1 MAFYALRGKN
11 ISMTKANNPIEIYL
25 EIGKKRT
32 IAGAVEWPGWCRVG
46 RSEEDALAALVGYGG
61 RYGRILAKTGLEFQ
75 QPADESV
82 LAVVERLEGNA
93 TTDFGAPAVA
103 PKADERP
110 FDEAEHQR
118 FQTILTA
125 CWQAFDEAVGMA
137 EGKTLQKGPRG
148 GGRELE
154 AIREHLLESDR
165 SYLSALGW
173 KYKPDKAARLAAQVE
188 GCRAAM
194 LEGLA
199 AAVEGEIAKEGPRGG
214 KRWGL
219 RYFVRRVTWHVLDHV
234 WEIED
239 RVGNSKQ

>member
-1 MAFYALRGKN
+1 
-11 ISMTKANNPIEIYL
+11 MTKANTPIEIYL

-32 IAGAVEWPGWCRVG
+32 IAGAIEWPGWCRVG
-46 RSEEDALAALVGYGG
+46 RSEEDALAALVGYGE
-61 RYGRILAKTGLEFQ
+61 RYGRVLAGPDLEFQ
-75 QPADESV
+75 PPADVSELV
-82 LAVVERLEGNA
+82 VVERLAGNA
-93 TTDFGAPAVA
+93 TTDFGAPALA
-103 PKADERP
+103 PQADERP
-110 FDEAEHQR
+110 FDTADYQR
-118 FQTILTA
+118 FQSILTA
-125 CWQAFDEAVGMA
+125 CWQAFDKAAAAA
-137 EGKTLQKGPRG
+137 EGKVLQKGPRG

-173 KYKPDKAARLAAQVE
+173 KYKRDKTAGLAAQVE

-199 AAVEGEIAKEGPRGG
+199 AAVRGEIAKEGPRGG
-214 KRWGL
+214 KRWGP
-219 RYFVRRVTWHVLDHV
+219 RYFVRRVAWHVLDHV

>member
-1 MAFYALRGKN
+1 
-11 ISMTKANNPIEIYL
+11 MTKANTPIEIYL

-32 IAGAVEWPGWCRVG
+32 IAGAIEWPGWCRVG
-46 RSEEDALAALVGYGG
+46 RSEEDALAALVGYGE
-61 RYGRILAKTGLEFQ
+61 RYGRVLAGPDLEFQ
-75 QPADESV
+75 PPADVSELV
-82 LAVVERLEGNA
+82 VVERLAGNA
-93 TTDFGAPAVA
+93 TTDFGAPALA
-103 PKADERP
+103 PQADERP
-110 FDEAEHQR
+110 FDTADYQR
-118 FQTILTA
+118 FQSILTA
-125 CWQAFDEAVGMA
+125 CWQAFDKAAAAA
-137 EGKTLQKGPRG
+137 EGKVLQKGPRG

-173 KYKPDKAARLAAQVE
+173 KYKRDKTAGLAAQVE

-199 AAVEGEIAKEGPRGG
+199 AAVRGEIAKEGPRGG
-214 KRWGL
+214 KRWSA
-219 RYFVRRVTWHVLDHV
+219 RYFVRRVAWHVLDHV